1 MMIEELINEIESK
14 RAVIDKLNLSTNE
27 ILRLV
32 PQFRLDWGSDEESVS
47 DEYNIGVSKPILLS
61 RLSNPNHRFF
71 QESILFQNNKLAS
84 KLVDTFIL
92 NKTLTKDL
100 LLQIHSDI
108 IPDGGR
114 WRNQEVIVSDQ
125 TYALQS
131 FFSDTN
137 EIDFRISELVD
148 WYNNEVKTNELHPL
162 VLSTLFHYSLV
173 NIHPFIDGN
182 GRLARI
188 ISSLIL
194 LSQRIPPPIIENK
207 DRSDYIFSLRKGDLN
222 DLKPLTFFIGK
233 RVLLSMELMLKSN
246 FSDNG

>member
-1 MMIEELINEIESK
+1 MNIEELIYTIDSK
-14 RAVIDKLNLSTNE
+14 RALIDKLELSINE
-27 ILRLV
+27 VLRLV
-32 PQFRLDWGSDEESVS
+32 PQFRLDWGSDEEAVS

-61 RLSNPNHRFF
+61 RLSSPSHRFF
-71 QESILFQNNKLAS
+71 RESLLFQKNRIAA
-84 KLVDTFIL
+84 KLVDTFIV

-125 TYALQS
+125 TYAINT
-131 FFSDTN
+131 FFSDTE
-137 EIDFRISELVD
+137 EIDFKVSELVD
-148 WYNNEVKTNELHPL
+148 WYNNEVKANDLHPL
-162 VLSTLFHYSLV
+162 VLSALFHYSLV
-173 NIHPFIDGN
+173 KIHPFIDGN

-194 LSQRIPPPIIENK
+194 LSQRIPPPTIRNE
-207 DRSDYIFSLRKGDLN
+207 DRSEYIYCLRKGDLN
-222 DLKPLTFFIGK
+222 DLTPLTIFIGD
-233 RVLLSMELMLKSN
+233 RILSSMKLILNSN